1 MSENPREGHPYHMY
15 EAIRD
20 QPETFAQ
27 TVERLETEIERLA
40 AELAPCRRLFL
51 VGIGTSLHAAL
62 LGEYL
67 MRNYVARTDVR
78 AVHSFDF
85 ALYGPE
91 LSPEDGVVA
100 VSHRG
105 IKRYTAQAISK
116 ARAAG
121 CPTAVISGEDGA
133 PEDAA
138 DLVLRTVAQERS
150 SAHTVSFTAAVSAL
164 ASLTSRLGS
173 HRTRAESLD
182 RDFLRTEFPR
192 KLREALGTEAEAS
205 ALAREHADAR
215 RIWIVGGGPTAITA
229 EEATLKIKETSYLQA
244 EGLSTEKMLHGP
256 FQCVEEEDLF
266 VLIAPSGAAQA
277 RIFDLARAVRK
288 VGAPYLLVEDGTA
301 ESLKDTAAGR
311 IVVPEVPE
319 PFSALSCLI
328 PLQLFSYHLALLRGT
343 DPDNFRAE
351 DPRFTGFPELVGL

>member
-1 MSENPREGHPYHMY
+1 MSGNTRAGHPYHMY
-15 EAIRD
+15 EAILA
-20 QPETFAQ
+20 QPGAFAR

-62 LGEYL
+62 LGEHL
-67 MRNYVARTDVR
+67 MRNYVAGTDVR

-105 IKRYTAQAISK
+105 TKRYTAQALSK

-121 CPTAVISGEDGA
+121 CPTAVISGKDGA
-133 PEDAA
+133 PEDTA
-138 DLVLRTVAQERS
+138 DLVLRTVAQEHS

-164 ASLTSRLGS
+164 ASLTSRLGF
-173 HRTRAESLD
+173 HRTGAEPLD

-192 KLREALGTEAEAS
+192 KLREALGTEGEVS
-205 ALAREHADAR
+205 VLAREHADAR
-215 RIWIVGGGPTAITA
+215 RIWIVGGGPSAITA

-256 FQCVEEEDLF
+256 FQCVEQEDLF
-266 VLIAPSGAAQA
+266 VLIAPSGAAQV
-277 RIFDLARAVRK
+277 RIFDLAQAIRK
-288 VGAPYLLVEDGTA
+288 VGAPYLLVGGNGA
-301 ESLKDTAAGR
+301 QQLKGEAAGQ

-319 PFSALSCLI
+319 PFSTLSCLI
-328 PLQLFSYHLALLRGT
+328 PLQLFAYHLALVRST
-343 DPDNFRAE
+343 NPDDFRAE